1 VGNIPQIPIYV
12 TRKTGEGQVASYSF
26 EGMITLPAMY
36 LAMLNVIV
44 WGIVGLVFGIMEII
58 GLFA

>member
-1 VGNIPQIPIYV
+1 MKIPIYV

-26 EGMITLPAMY
+26 ESLITIPAMY

-44 WGIVGLVFGIMEII
+44 WGIVGLMFGAKEII
-58 GLFA
+58 GLLV